1 MSTCKWSTQNA
12 GAGLQLLW
20 PNTPG
25 AAKIFSTKDLWMPVQ
40 TFPSISLSPLVH
52 RLGSHGKK
60 IYFRLGHRFWAS
72 LPKPAALSKCP
83 SSSDNQLSNL
93 NCWRWCDGPLE
104 REVCASGG
112 MRLWL
117 SHELWGHERPLW
129 TTVIIWDDYMRWSQ
143 WGKGCSRLLRV
154 DPDPGTQPVLCVTGE
169 TQLIITCSPGHR
181 AGPSPVPRDRLCNK
195 TPGLPAVL
203 CGVTW
208 LWDELWKFPT
218 ASVVLFSTKK
228 HS

>member
-1 MSTCKWSTQNA
+1 MGRRFILGLGTDFEPVSPSQQLFPNA
-12 GAGLQLLW
+12 L
-20 PNTPG
+20 
-25 AAKIFSTKDLWMPVQ
+25 PVVTTSSQ
-40 TFPSISLSPLVH
+40 IWIAEGDVMGPWKGKFVPVEGWDS
-52 RLGSHGKK
+52 GSHMSCE
-60 IYFRLGHRFWAS
+60 AT
-72 LPKPAALSKCP
+72 
-83 SSSDNQLSNL
+83 
-93 NCWRWCDGPLE
+93 
-104 REVCASGG
+104 
-112 MRLWL
+112 
-117 SHELWGHERPLW
+117 ERPLW

-143 WGKGCSRLLRV
+143 WGKGCSMLLRV